1 MAIIVPPIVV
11 TDVGTADA
19 QRGLT
24 LIAPQV
30 DSLSATKPEL
40 WVFPILQLR
49 TAGQITLRGAL
60 VLARHLIL
68 QAGVSN
74 VTNQW
79 AVLAATECLGQVDCA
94 TLTTP
99 ILGALLRQAHNLSF
113 LVLGGNTKTVP
124 VLRGAVNARK
134 TVVTGSVGDAAVP
147 WLPFL
152 DRVADALTPVLGQK
166 VL

>member
-30 DSLSATKPEL
+30 ESLSATRPEL

-49 TAGQITLRGAL
+49 TAGQLTLRGAL

-68 QAGVSN
+68 QAGVTN
-74 VTNQW
+74 ITNQW
-79 AVLAATECLGQVDCA
+79 AILAAVECLGQVDCT
-94 TLTTP
+94 TLTAP
-99 ILGALLRQAHNLSF
+99 VLRALIAQAHNLAF
-113 LVLGGNTKTVP
+113 LVLGGNTKTAP
-124 VLRGAVNARK
+124 VLRGATNARK
-134 TVVTGSVGDAAVP
+134 TVVTGTAGDAAVP

-166 VL
+166 VF